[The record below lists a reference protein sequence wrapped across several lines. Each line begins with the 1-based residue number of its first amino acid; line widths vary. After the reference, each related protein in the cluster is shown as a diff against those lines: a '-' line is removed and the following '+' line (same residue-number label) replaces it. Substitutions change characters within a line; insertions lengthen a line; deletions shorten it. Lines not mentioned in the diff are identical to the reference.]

1 MEIKIN
7 QNLISMIKNYEEKG
21 DFSGEVSVQIIKICE
36 RRLVVVFPDEYREF
50 LLKFGSGGICGVN
63 MLGIENESY
72 FSVEEAT
79 KKFRGLGLPHNYVV
93 IENVDEFIYC
103 LNTEQ
108 NYNIIRWD
116 EFSKKEVERYY
127 SFNEY
132 LEDSFQE
139 AIDNW

>member
-1 MEIKIN
+1 MNE
-7 QNLISMIKNYEEKG
+7 QLLSMIENYKEKG
-21 DFSGEVSVQIIKICE
+21 DFSGEVSVQIIELCE
-36 RRLVVVFPDEYREF
+36 SKLEVAFPNEYREF
-50 LLKFGSGGICGVN
+50 LQKFGSGGICGVEV
-63 MLGIENESY
+63 LGIENESY

-93 IENVDEFIYC
+93 IEDVDEFIYC

-116 EFSKKEVERYY
+116 EFSKKEVERYN
-127 SFNEY
+127 SFDEY